1 MQVYF
6 TDKRR
11 IVDSITGE
19 VFDLEEEHGVW
30 TWEKKI
36 YVYNKL
42 SRKEKLKTLIHE
54 VVECFLVV
62 YLGMRQERAH
72 KIASLV
78 ERVVGKAIGMVIRLQ
93 EWMKT
98 NIIGFN

>member
-6 TDKRR
+6 TDERR
-11 IVDSITGE
+11 IVDRITGE
-19 VFDLEEEHGVW
+19 VFDLEEEHEVW

-36 YVYNKL
+36 YVYNNL
-42 SRKEKLKTLIHE
+42 SSKEKLKTLIHK

-78 ERVVGKAIGMVIRLQ
+78 EMVVG
-93 EWMKT
+93 
-98 NIIGFN
+98 F

>member
-11 IVDSITGE
+11 IVDRITGE
-19 VFDLEEEHGVW
+19 VFNLEEEHGVC

-62 YLGMRQERAH
+62 YLEISQERAH
-72 KIASLV
+72 RIASLA
-78 ERVVGKAIGMVIRLQ
+78 ERVVGK
-93 EWMKT
+93 
-98 NIIGFN
+98 

>member
-11 IVDSITGE
+11 IVDRITGE

-72 KIASLV
+72 KIASFV
-78 ERVVGKAIGMVIRLQ
+78 ERVVGG
-93 EWMKT
+93 
-98 NIIGFN
+98 

>member
-6 TDKRR
+6 TGERR
-11 IVDSITGE
+11 IVDRITGE
-19 VFDLEEEHGVW
+19 VFDLEEEQGVW

-62 YLGMRQERAH
+62 YFGMRQERAH
-72 KIASLV
+72 KIASFV
-78 ERVVGKAIGMVIRLQ
+78 ERIVGESNWDGK
-93 EWMKT
+93 
-98 NIIGFN
+98 

>member
-1 MQVYF
+1 MQIYF
-6 TDKRR
+6 TDEKT
-11 IVDSITGE
+11 ITDNITGE

-62 YLGMRQERAH
+62 YLEISQERAH
-72 KIASLV
+72 KIASLA
-78 ERVVGKAIGMVIRLQ
+78 ERMVG
-93 EWMKT
+93 
-98 NIIGFN
+98 F

>member
-6 TDKRR
+6 TDERMV
-11 IVDSITGE
+11 VDRITGE

-54 VVECFLVV
+54 VIECFLVV
-62 YLGMRQERAH
+62 YLEISQERAH
-72 KIASLV
+72 RIASLA
-78 ERVVGKAIGMVIRLQ
+78 ERLVGK
-93 EWMKT
+93 
-98 NIIGFN
+98 

>member
-6 TDKRR
+6 TDERT

-30 TWEKKI
+30 TWDKKV

-42 SRKEKLKTLIHE
+42 SRKEKFKTLIHE

-62 YLGMRQERAH
+62 YLGIRQEKAH
-72 KIASLV
+72 RVASWV
-78 ERVVGKAIGMVIRLQ
+78 ERVVG
-93 EWMKT
+93 
-98 NIIGFN
+98 F

>member
-6 TDKRR
+6 TDERT
-11 IVDSITGE
+11 IVDRITGK
-19 VFDLEEEHGVW
+19 VFDLEEEQGVW

-42 SRKEKLKTLIHE
+42 SRKERLKTFIHE
-54 VVECFLVV
+54 IVECFLVV

-72 KIASLV
+72 KIANFV
-78 ERVVGKAIGMVIRLQ
+78 ERVVGR
-93 EWMKT
+93 
-98 NIIGFN
+98 

>member
-1 MQVYF
+1 LG
-6 TDKRR
+6 K
-11 IVDSITGE
+11 E
-19 VFDLEEEHGVW
+19 
-30 TWEKKI
+30 I

-72 KIASLV
+72 RVASWV
-78 ERVVGKAIGMVIRLQ
+78 ERVVGK
-93 EWMKT
+93 
-98 NIIGFN
+98 

>member
-1 MQVYF
+1 MHVYF
-6 TDKRR
+6 TDERT
-11 IVDSITGE
+11 IVDRITGE

-30 TWEKKI
+30 TWEKKV

-62 YLGMRQERAH
+62 YLEISQERAH
-72 KIASLV
+72 RVASLA
-78 ERVVGKAIGMVIRLQ
+78 ERVVGK
-93 EWMKT
+93 
-98 NIIGFN
+98 

>member
-6 TDKRR
+6 TDEKMV
-11 IVDSITGE
+11 VDRITGD

-36 YVYNKL
+36 FVYSNL

-72 KIASLV
+72 KIASLA
-78 ERVVGKAIGMVIRLQ
+78 ERVVGK
-93 EWMKT
+93 
-98 NIIGFN
+98 

>member
-11 IVDSITGE
+11 IVDRITGE
-19 VFDLEEEHGVW
+19 VFNLEEEHGVW
-30 TWEKKI
+30 TLEKKI

-62 YLGMRQERAH
+62 YLEMSQERAH
-72 KIASLV
+72 RIASLA
-78 ERVVGKAIGMVIRLQ
+78 ERLVG
-93 EWMKT
+93 
-98 NIIGFN
+98 F

>member
-6 TDKRR
+6 TDERR
-11 IVDSITGE
+11 IVDRITGE
-19 VFDLEEEHGVW
+19 VFDLEEEQGVW

-36 YVYNKL
+36 FVYSKL

-54 VVECFLVV
+54 IVECFLVV

-72 KIASLV
+72 KVASFV
-78 ERVVGKAIGMVIRLQ
+78 ERIVGG
-93 EWMKT
+93 
-98 NIIGFN
+98 

>member
-1 MQVYF
+1 MHIYF
-6 TDKRR
+6 TDEKT
-11 IVDSITGE
+11 IADNITGE

-42 SRKEKLKTLIHE
+42 SRKQKFKTLIHE

-62 YLGMRQERAH
+62 YLGIRQEKAH
-72 KIASLV
+72 RVASWA
-78 ERVVGKAIGMVIRLQ
+78 ERIVG
-93 EWMKT
+93 
-98 NIIGFN
+98 F

>member
-11 IVDSITGE
+11 IVDRITGE
-19 VFDLEEEHGVW
+19 VFDLEEEYGVW

-36 YVYNKL
+36 FVYNNL
-42 SRKEKLKTLIHE
+42 SKKEKLKTLIHE
-54 VVECFLVV
+54 IVECFLVV

-72 KIASLV
+72 KIASFV
-78 ERVVGKAIGMVIRLQ
+78 ERIVGG
-93 EWMKT
+93 
-98 NIIGFN
+98 

>member
-1 MQVYF
+1 MQLYF
-6 TDKRR
+6 TDER
-11 IVDSITGE
+11 IVVDNITGE

-54 VVECFLVV
+54 VVECFLVI
-62 YLGMRQERAH
+62 YLEISQERAH

-78 ERVVGKAIGMVIRLQ
+78 ERVVGKAIGVVIKLQ

-98 NIIGFN
+98 YIIGLN

>member
-6 TDKRR
+6 TDERR

-36 YVYNKL
+36 FVYNKL

-72 KIASLV
+72 KIASLAERMV
-78 ERVVGKAIGMVIRLQ
+78 EFKIKKL
-93 EWMKT
+93 KK
-98 NIIGFN
+98 

>member
-30 TWEKKI
+30 TWDKKI
-36 YVYNKL
+36 FVYNNL

-62 YLGMRQERAH
+62 YLEISQERAH
-72 KIASLV
+72 KIASLA
-78 ERVVGKAIGMVIRLQ
+78 ERVVGK
-93 EWMKT
+93 
-98 NIIGFN
+98 

>member
-6 TDKRR
+6 TDERT

-19 VFDLEEEHGVW
+19 VFDLEEEQGVW

-54 VVECFLVV
+54 IVECFLVV
-62 YLGMRQERAH
+62 YFGMRQERAH
-72 KIASLV
+72 KIASLA
-78 ERVVGKAIGMVIRLQ
+78 ERVIGK
-93 EWMKT
+93 
-98 NIIGFN
+98 

>member
-6 TDKRR
+6 TDERMV
-11 IVDSITGE
+11 VDRITGE
-19 VFDLEEEHGVW
+19 FFDLEEEHGVW

-62 YLGMRQERAH
+62 YLGMSQKRAH
-72 KIASLV
+72 RIASLA
-78 ERVVGKAIGMVIRLQ
+78 ERVVGK
-93 EWMKT
+93 
-98 NIIGFN
+98 